1 MKCGTPLK
9 GKEFSSKMQEQ
20 QSLRK
25 QFFRFSTATVAS
37 LLVFSLYSIVD
48 GLFVARGVG
57 EYAMSA
63 VNLSVPF
70 INLLFSIAVIFAVG
84 TSTIIAYLLGQ
95 KNAQSANKLFSQNLV
110 TLAVIGITISIL
122 VLVFTKPFA
131 LLLGADELTLEYTIH
146 YLQGLAP
153 FAVCFMISYNLEVLV
168 KTDGRPRLALITVC
182 VGCVTNCVLDYLAIF
197 HWDMGIWG
205 AAAATGVSQLL
216 TCVIYMTH
224 FFGKYTTFH
233 PVRFR
238 MDWKIYRRLLPIG
251 ISDGL
256 TELCNG
262 LMIFLFNHTILRC
275 IGTDGL
281 VAYTII
287 AYANTLVIN
296 ITMGISQGSQ
306 PLISFQN
313 GRGDSAAIGKL
324 LGYGLRT
331 MCGVAAVC
339 FTALFLAAPALIGMF
354 LPEAEPQM
362 LAFST
367 DAFRRYSLCYL
378 PVGFNIYIAGF
389 LTAMERPVPAVAI
402 STGRGLILQGSI
414 LLLLA
419 AVFGG
424 SSIWFAPLISEL
436 LCLGLSIFFLLRLRR
451 THQAFSQ

>member
-1 MKCGTPLK
+1 
-9 GKEFSSKMQEQ
+9 MQEQ

-37 LLVFSLYSIVD
+37 LMVFSLYSIVD

-238 MDWKIYRRLLPIG
+238 MEWKIYRRLLPIG

-436 LCLGLSIFFLLRLRR
+436 LCLGLSVFFLLRLRR

>member
-1 MKCGTPLK
+1 
-9 GKEFSSKMQEQ
+9 MQEQ

-37 LLVFSLYSIVD
+37 LMVFSLYSIVD

-110 TLAVIGITISIL
+110 TLTVIGVTISVL
-122 VLVFTKPFA
+122 VLVFTEPFA

-224 FFGKYTTFH
+224 FFGKHTTFH

-313 GRGDSAAIGKL
+313 GREDGAAIGKL

-354 LPEAEPQM
+354 LPKAEPQM

-436 LCLGLSIFFLLRLRR
+436 LCLGLSVFFLLRLRR
-451 THQAFSQ
+451 THRTLAP

>member
-1 MKCGTPLK
+1 
-9 GKEFSSKMQEQ
+9 MQKK
-20 QSLRK
+20 QSLLK
-25 QFFRFSTATVAS
+25 QFFHFSAATVAS
-37 LLVFSLYSIVD
+37 LMVFSLYSIVD

-57 EYAMSA
+57 EYAMTA

-70 INLLFSIAVIFAVG
+70 VNLLFSIAVIFAVG

-95 KNAQSANKLFSQNLV
+95 KNAQSANKLFSQNLA
-110 TLAVIGITISIL
+110 TLVVIGVTISVL
-122 VLVFTKPFA
+122 VLVFTEPLA
-131 LLLGADELTLEYTIH
+131 RLLGAEEVTLEYTIH

-168 KTDGRPRLALITVC
+168 KTDGRPRLALVTVC

-197 HWDMGIWG
+197 HWGLGIWG
-205 AAAATGVSQLL
+205 AAAATGLSQLL
-216 TCVIYMTH
+216 TCIIYLTH
-224 FFGKYTTFH
+224 FLGKHTTFH

-238 MDWKIYRRLLPIG
+238 MDWNIYRRLLPIG

-296 ITMGISQGSQ
+296 ITMGVSQGSQ

-313 GRGDSAAIGKL
+313 GRGDGTAIGNL
-324 LGYGLRT
+324 LRYGLRT
-331 MCGVAAVC
+331 MCGIAAVC
-339 FTALFLAAPALIGMF
+339 FTVLFLAAPKLVAVY
-354 LPEAEPQM
+354 LPEAGAEM
-362 LAFST
+362 LTFAT

-389 LTAMERPVPAVAI
+389 LTAMERPLPAVSI

-419 AVFGG
+419 AVLGG
-424 SSIWFAPLISEL
+424 GSIWFAPVISEV
-436 LCLGLSIFFLLRLRR
+436 LCLGLSVFFLLRLRR
-451 THQAFSQ
+451 THPVFAKGKPA

>member
-1 MKCGTPLK
+1 
-9 GKEFSSKMQEQ
+9 MQKK
-20 QSLRK
+20 QSLLK
-25 QFFRFSTATVAS
+25 QFFHFSAATVAS
-37 LLVFSLYSIVD
+37 LMVFSLYSIVD

-57 EYAMSA
+57 EYAMTA

-70 INLLFSIAVIFAVG
+70 VNLLFSIAVIFAVG

-110 TLAVIGITISIL
+110 TLVVIGVTISVL
-122 VLVFTKPFA
+122 VLAFTEPLA
-131 LLLGADELTLEYTIH
+131 RLLGAEEVTLEYTIH

-153 FAVCFMISYNLEVLV
+153 FAVCFIISYNLEVLV
-168 KTDGRPRLALITVC
+168 KTDGRPRLALVTVC

-197 HWDMGIWG
+197 HWGLGIWG
-205 AAAATGVSQLL
+205 AAAATGLSQLL
-216 TCVIYMTH
+216 TCIIYLTH
-224 FFGKYTTFH
+224 FLGKHTTFH

-296 ITMGISQGSQ
+296 ITMGVSQGSQ

-313 GRGDSAAIGKL
+313 GRGDGTAIGNL
-324 LGYGLRT
+324 LRYGLRT
-331 MCGVAAVC
+331 MCGIAAVC
-339 FTALFLAAPALIGMF
+339 FTVLFLAAPKLVAVY
-354 LPEAEPQM
+354 LPEAGAEM
-362 LAFST
+362 LTFAT

-389 LTAMERPVPAVAI
+389 LTAMERPLPAVSI

-419 AVFGG
+419 AVLGG
-424 SSIWFAPLISEL
+424 SSIWFAPVISEV
-436 LCLGLSIFFLLRLRR
+436 LCLGLSVFFLLQLRR
-451 THQAFSQ
+451 THPVFAKGKPA

>member
-1 MKCGTPLK
+1 
-9 GKEFSSKMQEQ
+9 MQEQ

-37 LLVFSLYSIVD
+37 LMVFSLYSIVD

-110 TLAVIGITISIL
+110 TLTVIGVTISVL
-122 VLVFTKPFA
+122 VLVFTEPFA

-224 FFGKYTTFH
+224 FFGKHTTFH

-313 GRGDSAAIGKL
+313 GREDGAAIGKL

-436 LCLGLSIFFLLRLRR
+436 LCLGLSVFFLLRLRR
-451 THQAFSQ
+451 THRTLVP

>member
-1 MKCGTPLK
+1 
-9 GKEFSSKMQEQ
+9 MQKK
-20 QSLRK
+20 QSLLK
-25 QFFRFSTATVAS
+25 QFFHFSAATVAS
-37 LLVFSLYSIVD
+37 LMVFSLYSIVD

-57 EYAMSA
+57 EYAMTA

-70 INLLFSIAVIFAVG
+70 VNLLFSIAVIFAVG

-110 TLAVIGITISIL
+110 TLVVIGVTISVL
-122 VLVFTKPFA
+122 VLAFTEPLA
-131 LLLGADELTLEYTIH
+131 RLLGAEEVTLEYTIH

-168 KTDGRPRLALITVC
+168 KTDGRPRLALVTVC

-197 HWDMGIWG
+197 HWGLGIWG
-205 AAAATGVSQLL
+205 AAAATGLSQLL
-216 TCVIYMTH
+216 TCIIYLTH
-224 FFGKYTTFH
+224 FLGKHTTFH

-296 ITMGISQGSQ
+296 ITMGVSQGSQ

-313 GRGDSAAIGKL
+313 GRGDGTAIGNL
-324 LGYGLRT
+324 LRYGLRT
-331 MCGVAAVC
+331 MCGIAVVC
-339 FTALFLAAPALIGMF
+339 FTVLFLAAPKLVAVY
-354 LPEAEPQM
+354 LPEAGAEM
-362 LAFST
+362 LTFAT

-389 LTAMERPVPAVAI
+389 LTAMERPLPAVSI

-419 AVFGG
+419 AVLGG
-424 SSIWFAPLISEL
+424 GSIWFAPVISEV
-436 LCLGLSIFFLLRLRR
+436 LCLGLSVFFLLQLRR
-451 THQAFSQ
+451 THPVFAKGKPA

>member
-1 MKCGTPLK
+1 
-9 GKEFSSKMQEQ
+9 MQKK
-20 QSLRK
+20 QSLLK
-25 QFFRFSTATVAS
+25 QFFHFSAATVAS
-37 LLVFSLYSIVD
+37 LMVFSLYSIVD

-57 EYAMSA
+57 EYAMTA

-70 INLLFSIAVIFAVG
+70 VNLLFSIAVIFAVG

-110 TLAVIGITISIL
+110 TLVVIGVTISVL
-122 VLVFTKPFA
+122 VLAFTEPLA
-131 LLLGADELTLEYTIH
+131 RLLGAEEVTLEYTIH

-168 KTDGRPRLALITVC
+168 KTDGRPRLALVTVC

-197 HWDMGIWG
+197 HWGLGIWG

-216 TCVIYMTH
+216 TCIIYLTH
-224 FFGKYTTFH
+224 FLGKHTTFH

-296 ITMGISQGSQ
+296 ITMGVSQGSQ

-313 GRGDSAAIGKL
+313 GRGDGAAIGKL
-324 LGYGLRT
+324 LRYGLRT
-331 MCGVAAVC
+331 MCGIAAVC
-339 FTALFLAAPALIGMF
+339 FTVLFLAAPKLVAVY
-354 LPEAEPQM
+354 LPEAGTEM
-362 LAFST
+362 LTFAT

-389 LTAMERPVPAVAI
+389 LTAMERPLPAVGI
-402 STGRGLILQGSI
+402 STGRGLLLQGSI

-419 AVFGG
+419 AVLGG
-424 SSIWFAPLISEL
+424 SSIWFAPVISEV
-436 LCLGLSIFFLLRLRR
+436 LCLGLSVFFLLRLRR
-451 THQAFSQ
+451 THPVFAKGKPA

>member
-1 MKCGTPLK
+1 
-9 GKEFSSKMQEQ
+9 MQKK
-20 QSLRK
+20 QSLLK
-25 QFFRFSTATVAS
+25 QFFHFSAATVAS
-37 LLVFSLYSIVD
+37 LMVFSLYSIVD

-57 EYAMSA
+57 EYAMTA

-70 INLLFSIAVIFAVG
+70 VNLLFSIAVIFAVG

-110 TLAVIGITISIL
+110 TLVVIGVTISVL
-122 VLVFTKPFA
+122 VLAFTEPLA
-131 LLLGADELTLEYTIH
+131 RLLGAEEVTLEYTIH

-168 KTDGRPRLALITVC
+168 KTDGRPRLALVTVC

-197 HWDMGIWG
+197 HWGLGIWG
-205 AAAATGVSQLL
+205 AAAATGLSQLL
-216 TCVIYMTH
+216 TCIIYLTH
-224 FFGKYTTFH
+224 FLGKHTTFH

-296 ITMGISQGSQ
+296 ITMGVSQGSQ

-313 GRGDSAAIGKL
+313 GRGDGTTIGNL
-324 LGYGLRT
+324 LRYGLRT
-331 MCGVAAVC
+331 MCGIAVVC
-339 FTALFLAAPALIGMF
+339 FTVLFLAAPKLVAVY
-354 LPEAEPQM
+354 LPEAGAEM
-362 LAFST
+362 LTFAT

-389 LTAMERPVPAVAI
+389 LTAMERPLPAVSI

-419 AVFGG
+419 AVLGG
-424 SSIWFAPLISEL
+424 GSIWFAPVISEV
-436 LCLGLSIFFLLRLRR
+436 LCLGLSVFFLLQLRR
-451 THQAFSQ
+451 THPVFAKGKPA

>member
-1 MKCGTPLK
+1 
-9 GKEFSSKMQEQ
+9 MQEQ

-37 LLVFSLYSIVD
+37 LMVFSLYSIVD

-110 TLAVIGITISIL
+110 TLTVIGVTISVL
-122 VLVFTKPFA
+122 VLVFTEPFA

-224 FFGKYTTFH
+224 FFGKHTTFH

-313 GRGDSAAIGKL
+313 GREDGAAIGKL

-389 LTAMERPVPAVAI
+389 LTAMERPVPAVVI

-436 LCLGLSIFFLLRLRR
+436 LCLGLSVFFLLRLRR
-451 THQAFSQ
+451 THRTLAP

>member
-1 MKCGTPLK
+1 
-9 GKEFSSKMQEQ
+9 MQKK
-20 QSLRK
+20 QSLLK
-25 QFFRFSTATVAS
+25 QFFHFSAATVAS
-37 LLVFSLYSIVD
+37 LMVFSLYSIVD

-57 EYAMSA
+57 EYAMTA

-70 INLLFSIAVIFAVG
+70 VNLLFSIAVIFAVG

-110 TLAVIGITISIL
+110 TLVVIGVTISVL
-122 VLVFTKPFA
+122 VLAFTEPLA
-131 LLLGADELTLEYTIH
+131 RLLGAEEVTLEYTIH

-168 KTDGRPRLALITVC
+168 KTDGRPRLALVTVC

-197 HWDMGIWG
+197 HWGLGIWG
-205 AAAATGVSQLL
+205 AAAATGLSQLL
-216 TCVIYMTH
+216 TCIIYLTH
-224 FFGKYTTFH
+224 FLGKHTTFH

-296 ITMGISQGSQ
+296 ITMGVSQGSQ

-313 GRGDSAAIGKL
+313 GRGDGTAIGNL
-324 LGYGLRT
+324 LRYGLRT
-331 MCGVAAVC
+331 MCGIAAVC
-339 FTALFLAAPALIGMF
+339 FTVLFLAAPKLVAVY
-354 LPEAEPQM
+354 LPEAGAEM
-362 LAFST
+362 LTFAT

-389 LTAMERPVPAVAI
+389 LTAMERPLPAVSI

-419 AVFGG
+419 AVLGG
-424 SSIWFAPLISEL
+424 SSIWFAPVISEV
-436 LCLGLSIFFLLRLRR
+436 LCLGLSVFFLLRLRR
-451 THQAFSQ
+451 THPVFSKGKPA

>member
-1 MKCGTPLK
+1 
-9 GKEFSSKMQEQ
+9 MQKK
-20 QSLRK
+20 QSLLK
-25 QFFRFSTATVAS
+25 QFFHFSAATVAS
-37 LLVFSLYSIVD
+37 LMVFSLYSIVD

-57 EYAMSA
+57 EYAMTA

-70 INLLFSIAVIFAVG
+70 VNLLFSIAVIFAVG

-110 TLAVIGITISIL
+110 TLVVIGVTISML
-122 VLVFTKPFA
+122 VLAFTEPLA
-131 LLLGADELTLEYTIH
+131 RLLGAEEVTLEYTIH

-168 KTDGRPRLALITVC
+168 KTDGRPRLALVTVC

-197 HWDMGIWG
+197 HWGLGIWG
-205 AAAATGVSQLL
+205 AAAATGLSQLL
-216 TCVIYMTH
+216 TCIIYLTH
-224 FFGKYTTFH
+224 FLGKHTTFH

-296 ITMGISQGSQ
+296 ITMGVSQGSQ

-313 GRGDSAAIGKL
+313 GRGDGTAIGKL
-324 LGYGLRT
+324 LRYGLRT
-331 MCGVAAVC
+331 MCGIAAVC
-339 FTALFLAAPALIGMF
+339 FTVLFLAAPKLVAVY
-354 LPEAEPQM
+354 LPEAGAEM
-362 LAFST
+362 LTFAT

-389 LTAMERPVPAVAI
+389 LTAMERPLPAVSI

-419 AVFGG
+419 AVLGG
-424 SSIWFAPLISEL
+424 SSIWFAPVISEV
-436 LCLGLSIFFLLRLRR
+436 LCLGLSVFFLLRLRR
-451 THQAFSQ
+451 THPVFAKGKPA

>member
-1 MKCGTPLK
+1 M
-9 GKEFSSKMQEQ
+9 
-20 QSLRK
+20 
-25 QFFRFSTATVAS
+25 
-37 LLVFSLYSIVD
+37 VFSLYSIVD

-57 EYAMSA
+57 EYAMTA

-70 INLLFSIAVIFAVG
+70 VNLLFSIAVIFAVG

-110 TLAVIGITISIL
+110 TLVVIGVTISVL
-122 VLVFTKPFA
+122 VLAFTEPLA
-131 LLLGADELTLEYTIH
+131 RLLGAEEVTLEYTIH

-168 KTDGRPRLALITVC
+168 KTDGRPRLALVTVC

-197 HWDMGIWG
+197 HWGLGIWG
-205 AAAATGVSQLL
+205 AAAATGLSQLL
-216 TCVIYMTH
+216 TCIIYLTH
-224 FFGKYTTFH
+224 FLGKRTTFH

-296 ITMGISQGSQ
+296 ITMGVSQGSQ

-313 GRGDSAAIGKL
+313 GRGDGTAIGNL
-324 LGYGLRT
+324 LRYGLRT
-331 MCGVAAVC
+331 MCGIAAVC
-339 FTALFLAAPALIGMF
+339 FTVLFLAAPKLVAVY
-354 LPEAEPQM
+354 LPEAGAEM
-362 LAFST
+362 LTFAT

-389 LTAMERPVPAVAI
+389 LTAMERPLPAVSI

-419 AVFGG
+419 AVLGG
-424 SSIWFAPLISEL
+424 GSIWFAPVISEV
-436 LCLGLSIFFLLRLRR
+436 LCLGLSVFFLLRLRR
-451 THQAFSQ
+451 THPVFAKGKPA

>member
-1 MKCGTPLK
+1 
-9 GKEFSSKMQEQ
+9 MQKK
-20 QSLRK
+20 QSLLK
-25 QFFRFSTATVAS
+25 QFFHFSAATVAS
-37 LLVFSLYSIVD
+37 LMVFSLYSIVD

-57 EYAMSA
+57 EYAMTA

-70 INLLFSIAVIFAVG
+70 VNLLFSIAVIFAVG

-95 KNAQSANKLFSQNLV
+95 KNAQSANKLFSQNLA
-110 TLAVIGITISIL
+110 TLVVIGVTISVL
-122 VLVFTKPFA
+122 VLAFTEPLA
-131 LLLGADELTLEYTIH
+131 RLLGAEEVTLEYTIH

-168 KTDGRPRLALITVC
+168 KTDGRPRLALVTVC

-197 HWDMGIWG
+197 HWGLGIWG
-205 AAAATGVSQLL
+205 AAAATGLSQLL
-216 TCVIYMTH
+216 TCIIYLTH
-224 FFGKYTTFH
+224 FLGKHTTFH

-296 ITMGISQGSQ
+296 ITMGVSQGSQ

-313 GRGDSAAIGKL
+313 GRGDGTAIGNL
-324 LGYGLRT
+324 LCYGLRT
-331 MCGVAAVC
+331 MCGIAAVC
-339 FTALFLAAPALIGMF
+339 FTVLFLAAPKLVAVY
-354 LPEAEPQM
+354 LPEAGAEM
-362 LAFST
+362 LTFAT

-389 LTAMERPVPAVAI
+389 LTAMERPLPAVSI

-419 AVFGG
+419 AVLGG
-424 SSIWFAPLISEL
+424 GSIWFAPVISEV
-436 LCLGLSIFFLLRLRR
+436 LCLGLSVFFLLRLRR
-451 THQAFSQ
+451 THPVFAKGEPA

>member
-1 MKCGTPLK
+1 
-9 GKEFSSKMQEQ
+9 MQEQ

-37 LLVFSLYSIVD
+37 LMVFSLYSIVD

-110 TLAVIGITISIL
+110 TLTVIGVTISVL
-122 VLVFTKPFA
+122 VLVFTEPFA

-153 FAVCFMISYNLEVLV
+153 FAVCFIISYNLEVLV

-224 FFGKYTTFH
+224 FFGKHTTFH

-313 GRGDSAAIGKL
+313 GREDGAAIGKL

-436 LCLGLSIFFLLRLRR
+436 LCLGLSVFFLLRLRR
-451 THQAFSQ
+451 THRTLAP

>member
-1 MKCGTPLK
+1 
-9 GKEFSSKMQEQ
+9 MQKK
-20 QSLRK
+20 QSLLK
-25 QFFRFSTATVAS
+25 QFFHFSAATVAS
-37 LLVFSLYSIVD
+37 LMVFSLYSIVD

-57 EYAMSA
+57 EYAMTA

-70 INLLFSIAVIFAVG
+70 VNLLFSIAVIFAVG

-95 KNAQSANKLFSQNLV
+95 KNAQSANKLFSQNLA
-110 TLAVIGITISIL
+110 TLVVIGVTISVL
-122 VLVFTKPFA
+122 VLAFTEPLA
-131 LLLGADELTLEYTIH
+131 RLLGAEEVTLEYTIH

-168 KTDGRPRLALITVC
+168 KTDGRPRLALVTVC

-197 HWDMGIWG
+197 HWGLGIWG
-205 AAAATGVSQLL
+205 AAAATGLSQLL
-216 TCVIYMTH
+216 TCIIYLTH
-224 FFGKYTTFH
+224 FLGKRTTFH

-296 ITMGISQGSQ
+296 ITMGVSQGSQ

-313 GRGDSAAIGKL
+313 GRGDGTAIGNL
-324 LGYGLRT
+324 LRYGLRT
-331 MCGVAAVC
+331 MCGIAAVC
-339 FTALFLAAPALIGMF
+339 FTVLFLAAPKLVAVY
-354 LPEAEPQM
+354 LPEAGAEM
-362 LAFST
+362 LTFAT

-389 LTAMERPVPAVAI
+389 LTAMERPLPAVSI

-419 AVFGG
+419 AVLGG
-424 SSIWFAPLISEL
+424 GSIWFAPVISEV
-436 LCLGLSIFFLLRLRR
+436 LCLGLSLFFLLRLRR
-451 THQAFSQ
+451 THPVFAKGEPA

>member
-1 MKCGTPLK
+1 
-9 GKEFSSKMQEQ
+9 MQKK
-20 QSLRK
+20 QSLLK
-25 QFFRFSTATVAS
+25 QFFHFSAATVAS
-37 LLVFSLYSIVD
+37 LMVFSLYSIVD

-57 EYAMSA
+57 EYAMTA

-70 INLLFSIAVIFAVG
+70 VNLLFSIAVIFAVG

-95 KNAQSANKLFSQNLV
+95 KNAQSANKLFSQNLA
-110 TLAVIGITISIL
+110 TLVVIGVTISVL
-122 VLVFTKPFA
+122 VLAFTEPLA
-131 LLLGADELTLEYTIH
+131 RLLGAEEVTLEYTIH

-168 KTDGRPRLALITVC
+168 KTDGRPRLALVTVC

-197 HWDMGIWG
+197 HWGLGIWG
-205 AAAATGVSQLL
+205 AAAATGLSQLL
-216 TCVIYMTH
+216 TCIIYLTH
-224 FFGKYTTFH
+224 FLGKHTTFH

-238 MDWKIYRRLLPIG
+238 MDWNIYRRLLPIG

-296 ITMGISQGSQ
+296 ITMGVSQGSQ

-313 GRGDSAAIGKL
+313 GRGDGTAIGNL
-324 LGYGLRT
+324 LRYGLRT
-331 MCGVAAVC
+331 MCGIAAVC
-339 FTALFLAAPALIGMF
+339 FTVLFLAAPKLVAVY
-354 LPEAEPQM
+354 LPEAGAEM
-362 LAFST
+362 LTFAT

-389 LTAMERPVPAVAI
+389 LTAMERPLPAVSI

-419 AVFGG
+419 AVLGG
-424 SSIWFAPLISEL
+424 SSIWFAPVISEV
-436 LCLGLSIFFLLRLRR
+436 LCLGLSVFFLLRLRR
-451 THQAFSQ
+451 THPVFSKGKPA

>member
-1 MKCGTPLK
+1 
-9 GKEFSSKMQEQ
+9 MQKK
-20 QSLRK
+20 QSLLK
-25 QFFRFSTATVAS
+25 QFFHFSAATVAS
-37 LLVFSLYSIVD
+37 LMVFSLYSIVD

-57 EYAMSA
+57 EYAMTA

-70 INLLFSIAVIFAVG
+70 VNLLFSIAVIFAVG

-110 TLAVIGITISIL
+110 TLVVIGVTISVL
-122 VLVFTKPFA
+122 VLAFTEPLA
-131 LLLGADELTLEYTIH
+131 RLLGAEEVTLEYTIH

-168 KTDGRPRLALITVC
+168 KTDGRPRLALVTVC

-197 HWDMGIWG
+197 HWGLGIWG

-216 TCVIYMTH
+216 TCIIYLTH
-224 FFGKYTTFH
+224 FLGKRTTFH

-296 ITMGISQGSQ
+296 ITMGVSQGSQ

-313 GRGDSAAIGKL
+313 GRGDGAAIGKL
-324 LGYGLRT
+324 LRYGLRT
-331 MCGVAAVC
+331 MCGIAAVC
-339 FTALFLAAPALIGMF
+339 FTVLFLAAPKLVAVY
-354 LPEAEPQM
+354 LPEAGAEM
-362 LAFST
+362 LTFAT

-389 LTAMERPVPAVAI
+389 LTAMERPLPAVSI

-419 AVFGG
+419 AVLGG
-424 SSIWFAPLISEL
+424 SSIWFAPVISEV
-436 LCLGLSIFFLLRLRR
+436 LCLGLSVFFLLRLRR
-451 THQAFSQ
+451 THPVFAKGKPA

>member
-1 MKCGTPLK
+1 
-9 GKEFSSKMQEQ
+9 MQKK
-20 QSLRK
+20 QSLLK
-25 QFFRFSTATVAS
+25 QFFHFSAATVAS
-37 LLVFSLYSIVD
+37 LMVFSLYSIVD

-57 EYAMSA
+57 EYAMTA

-70 INLLFSIAVIFAVG
+70 VNLLFSIAVIFAVG

-95 KNAQSANKLFSQNLV
+95 KNAQSANKLFSQNLA
-110 TLAVIGITISIL
+110 TLVVIGVTISVL
-122 VLVFTKPFA
+122 VLAFTEPLA
-131 LLLGADELTLEYTIH
+131 RLLGAEEVTLEYTIH

-168 KTDGRPRLALITVC
+168 KTDGRPRLALVTVC

-197 HWDMGIWG
+197 HWGLGIWG
-205 AAAATGVSQLL
+205 AAAATGLSQLL
-216 TCVIYMTH
+216 TCIIYLTH
-224 FFGKYTTFH
+224 FLGKHTTFH

-296 ITMGISQGSQ
+296 ITMGVSQGSQ

-313 GRGDSAAIGKL
+313 GRGDGAAIGKL
-324 LGYGLRT
+324 LRYGLRT
-331 MCGVAAVC
+331 MCGIAAVC
-339 FTALFLAAPALIGMF
+339 FTVLFLAAPKLVAVY
-354 LPEAEPQM
+354 LPEAGAEM
-362 LAFST
+362 LTFAT

-389 LTAMERPVPAVAI
+389 LTAMERPLPAVSI

-419 AVFGG
+419 AVLGG
-424 SSIWFAPLISEL
+424 GSIWFAPVISEV
-436 LCLGLSIFFLLRLRR
+436 LCLSLSVFFLLRLRR
-451 THQAFSQ
+451 THPVFAKSKPA

>member
-1 MKCGTPLK
+1 
-9 GKEFSSKMQEQ
+9 MQKK
-20 QSLRK
+20 QSLLK
-25 QFFRFSTATVAS
+25 QFFHFSAATVAS
-37 LLVFSLYSIVD
+37 LMVFSLYSIVD

-57 EYAMSA
+57 EYAMTA

-70 INLLFSIAVIFAVG
+70 VNLLFSIAVIFAVG

-95 KNAQSANKLFSQNLV
+95 KNAQSANKLFSQNLA
-110 TLAVIGITISIL
+110 TLVVIGVTISVL
-122 VLVFTKPFA
+122 VLAFTEPLA
-131 LLLGADELTLEYTIH
+131 RLLGAEEVTLEYTIH

-168 KTDGRPRLALITVC
+168 KTDGRPRLALVTVC

-197 HWDMGIWG
+197 HWGLGIWG
-205 AAAATGVSQLL
+205 AAAATGLSQLL
-216 TCVIYMTH
+216 TCIIYLTH
-224 FFGKYTTFH
+224 FLGKHTTFH

-296 ITMGISQGSQ
+296 ITMGVSQGSQ

-313 GRGDSAAIGKL
+313 GRGDGAAIGKL
-324 LGYGLRT
+324 LRYGLRT
-331 MCGVAAVC
+331 MCGIAAVC
-339 FTALFLAAPALIGMF
+339 FTVLFLAAPKLVAVY
-354 LPEAEPQM
+354 LPEAGAEM
-362 LAFST
+362 LTFAT

-389 LTAMERPVPAVAI
+389 LTAMERPLPAVSI

-419 AVFGG
+419 AVLGG
-424 SSIWFAPLISEL
+424 SSIWFAPVISEV
-436 LCLGLSIFFLLRLRR
+436 LCLGLSVFFLLQLRR
-451 THQAFSQ
+451 THPVFAKGKPA

>member
-1 MKCGTPLK
+1 
-9 GKEFSSKMQEQ
+9 MQKK
-20 QSLRK
+20 QSLLK
-25 QFFRFSTATVAS
+25 QFFHFSAATVAS
-37 LLVFSLYSIVD
+37 LMVFSLYSIVD

-57 EYAMSA
+57 EYAMTA

-70 INLLFSIAVIFAVG
+70 VNLLFSIAVIFAVG

-95 KNAQSANKLFSQNLV
+95 KNAQSANKLFSQNLA
-110 TLAVIGITISIL
+110 TLVVIGVTISVL
-122 VLVFTKPFA
+122 VLAFTEPLA
-131 LLLGADELTLEYTIH
+131 RLLGAEEVTLEYTIH

-168 KTDGRPRLALITVC
+168 KTDGRPRLALVTVC

-197 HWDMGIWG
+197 HWGLGIWG
-205 AAAATGVSQLL
+205 AAAATGLSQLL
-216 TCVIYMTH
+216 TCIIYLTH
-224 FFGKYTTFH
+224 FLGKHTTFH

-296 ITMGISQGSQ
+296 ITMGVSQGSQ

-313 GRGDSAAIGKL
+313 GRGDGTAIGNL
-324 LGYGLRT
+324 LRYGLRT
-331 MCGVAAVC
+331 MCGIAAVC
-339 FTALFLAAPALIGMF
+339 FTVLFLAAPKLVAVY
-354 LPEAEPQM
+354 LPEAGAEM
-362 LAFST
+362 LTFAT

-389 LTAMERPVPAVAI
+389 LTAMERPLPAISI

-419 AVFGG
+419 AVLGG
-424 SSIWFAPLISEL
+424 GSIWFAPVISEV
-436 LCLGLSIFFLLRLRR
+436 LCLGLSVFFLLQLRR
-451 THQAFSQ
+451 THPVFAKGKPA

>member
-1 MKCGTPLK
+1 
-9 GKEFSSKMQEQ
+9 MQEQ

-37 LLVFSLYSIVD
+37 LMVFSLYSIVD

-110 TLAVIGITISIL
+110 TLTVIGVTISVL
-122 VLVFTKPFA
+122 VLVFTEPFA

-224 FFGKYTTFH
+224 FFGKHTTFH

-313 GRGDSAAIGKL
+313 GREDGAAIGKL

-436 LCLGLSIFFLLRLRR
+436 LCLGLSVFFLLRLRR
-451 THQAFSQ
+451 THRILAP

>member
-1 MKCGTPLK
+1 
-9 GKEFSSKMQEQ
+9 MQKK
-20 QSLRK
+20 QSLLK
-25 QFFRFSTATVAS
+25 QFFHFSAATVAS
-37 LLVFSLYSIVD
+37 LMVFSLYSIVD

-57 EYAMSA
+57 EYAMTA

-70 INLLFSIAVIFAVG
+70 VNLLFSIAVIFAVG

-95 KNAQSANKLFSQNLV
+95 KNAQSANKLFSQNLA
-110 TLAVIGITISIL
+110 TLVVIGVTISVL
-122 VLVFTKPFA
+122 VLAFTEPLA
-131 LLLGADELTLEYTIH
+131 RLLGAEEVTLEYTIH

-168 KTDGRPRLALITVC
+168 KTDGRPRLALVTVC

-197 HWDMGIWG
+197 HWGLGIWG
-205 AAAATGVSQLL
+205 AAAATGLSQLL
-216 TCVIYMTH
+216 TCLIYLTH
-224 FFGKYTTFH
+224 FLGKHTTFH

-296 ITMGISQGSQ
+296 ITMGVSQGSQ

-313 GRGDSAAIGKL
+313 GRGDGTAIGNL
-324 LGYGLRT
+324 LRYGLRT
-331 MCGVAAVC
+331 MCGIAAVC
-339 FTALFLAAPALIGMF
+339 FTVLFLAAPKLVAVY
-354 LPEAEPQM
+354 LPEAGAEM
-362 LAFST
+362 LTFAT

-389 LTAMERPVPAVAI
+389 LTAMERPLPAVSI

-419 AVFGG
+419 AVLGG
-424 SSIWFAPLISEL
+424 SSIWFAPVISEV
-436 LCLGLSIFFLLRLRR
+436 LCLGLSVFFLLRLRR
-451 THQAFSQ
+451 THPVFAKGKPA

>member
-1 MKCGTPLK
+1 
-9 GKEFSSKMQEQ
+9 MQEQ

-37 LLVFSLYSIVD
+37 LMVFSLYSIVD

-262 LMIFLFNHTILRC
+262 LMIFLFNHTMLRC

>member
-1 MKCGTPLK
+1 
-9 GKEFSSKMQEQ
+9 MQKK
-20 QSLRK
+20 QSLLK
-25 QFFRFSTATVAS
+25 QFFHFSAATVAS
-37 LLVFSLYSIVD
+37 LMVFSLYSIVD

-57 EYAMSA
+57 EYAMTA

-70 INLLFSIAVIFAVG
+70 VNLLFSIAVIFAVG

-95 KNAQSANKLFSQNLV
+95 KNAQSANKLFSQNLA
-110 TLAVIGITISIL
+110 TLVVIGVTSSVL
-122 VLVFTKPFA
+122 VLAFTEPLA
-131 LLLGADELTLEYTIH
+131 LLLGAEEVTLEYTIH

-168 KTDGRPRLALITVC
+168 KTDGRPRLALVTVC

-197 HWDMGIWG
+197 HWGLGIWG
-205 AAAATGVSQLL
+205 AAAATGLSQLL
-216 TCVIYMTH
+216 TCIIYLTH
-224 FFGKYTTFH
+224 FLGKHTTFH

-296 ITMGISQGSQ
+296 ITMGVSQGSQ

-313 GRGDSAAIGKL
+313 GRGDGTAIGNL
-324 LGYGLRT
+324 LRYGLRT
-331 MCGVAAVC
+331 MCGIAAVC
-339 FTALFLAAPALIGMF
+339 FTVLFLAAPKLVAVY
-354 LPEAEPQM
+354 LPEAGAEM
-362 LAFST
+362 LTFAT

-389 LTAMERPVPAVAI
+389 LTAMERPLPAVSI

-419 AVFGG
+419 AVLGG
-424 SSIWFAPLISEL
+424 GSIWFAPVISEV
-436 LCLGLSIFFLLRLRR
+436 LCLGLSVFFLLRLRR
-451 THQAFSQ
+451 THPVFAKGKPA

>member
-1 MKCGTPLK
+1 
-9 GKEFSSKMQEQ
+9 MQKK
-20 QSLRK
+20 QSLLK
-25 QFFRFSTATVAS
+25 QFFHFSAATVAS
-37 LLVFSLYSIVD
+37 LMVFSLYSIVD

-57 EYAMSA
+57 EYAMTA

-70 INLLFSIAVIFAVG
+70 VNLLFSIAVIFAVG

-110 TLAVIGITISIL
+110 TLVVIGVTISVL
-122 VLVFTKPFA
+122 VLAFTEPLA
-131 LLLGADELTLEYTIH
+131 RLLGAEEVTLEYTIH

-197 HWDMGIWG
+197 HWGLGIWG

-216 TCVIYMTH
+216 TCIIYLTH
-224 FFGKYTTFH
+224 FLGKHTTFH

-296 ITMGISQGSQ
+296 ITMGVSQGSQ

-313 GRGDSAAIGKL
+313 GRGDGTAIGKL
-324 LGYGLRT
+324 LRYGLRT
-331 MCGVAAVC
+331 MCGIAAVC
-339 FTALFLAAPALIGMF
+339 FTVLFLAAPKLVAVY
-354 LPEAEPQM
+354 LPEAGAEM
-362 LAFST
+362 LTFAT

-389 LTAMERPVPAVAI
+389 LTAMERPLPAVSI

-419 AVFGG
+419 AVLGG
-424 SSIWFAPLISEL
+424 SSIWFAPVISEV
-436 LCLGLSIFFLLRLRR
+436 LCLGLSVFFLLRLRR
-451 THQAFSQ
+451 THPVFAKGKPA

>member
-1 MKCGTPLK
+1 
-9 GKEFSSKMQEQ
+9 MQKK
-20 QSLRK
+20 QSLLN
-25 QFFRFSTATVAS
+25 QFFHFSAATVAS
-37 LLVFSLYSIVD
+37 LMVFSLYSIVD

-57 EYAMSA
+57 EYAMTA

-70 INLLFSIAVIFAVG
+70 VNLLFSIAVIFAVG

-110 TLAVIGITISIL
+110 TLMVIGVTISVL
-122 VLVFTKPFA
+122 VLAFTEPLA
-131 LLLGADELTLEYTIH
+131 RLLGAEEVTLEYTIH

-168 KTDGRPRLALITVC
+168 KTDGRPRLALVTVC

-197 HWDMGIWG
+197 HWGLGIWG

-216 TCVIYMTH
+216 TCLIYLTH
-224 FFGKYTTFH
+224 FLGKHTTFH

-296 ITMGISQGSQ
+296 ITMGVSQGSQ

-313 GRGDSAAIGKL
+313 GRGDGAAIGKL
-324 LGYGLRT
+324 LRYGLRT
-331 MCGVAAVC
+331 MCGIAAVC
-339 FTALFLAAPALIGMF
+339 FTVLFLAAPKLVAVY
-354 LPEAEPQM
+354 LPEAGAEM
-362 LAFST
+362 LTFAT

-389 LTAMERPVPAVAI
+389 LTAMERPLPAVSI

-419 AVFGG
+419 AVLGG
-424 SSIWFAPLISEL
+424 SSIWFAPVISEV
-436 LCLGLSIFFLLRLRR
+436 LCLGLSVFFLLQLRR
-451 THQAFSQ
+451 THPVFAKGEPA

>member
-1 MKCGTPLK
+1 
-9 GKEFSSKMQEQ
+9 MQKK
-20 QSLRK
+20 QSLLK
-25 QFFRFSTATVAS
+25 QFFHFSAATVAS
-37 LLVFSLYSIVD
+37 LMVFSLYSIVD

-57 EYAMSA
+57 EYAMTA

-70 INLLFSIAVIFAVG
+70 VNLLFSIAVIFAVG

-110 TLAVIGITISIL
+110 TLVVIGVTISVL
-122 VLVFTKPFA
+122 VLAFTEPLA
-131 LLLGADELTLEYTIH
+131 RLLGAEEVTLEYTIH

-168 KTDGRPRLALITVC
+168 KTDGRPRLALVTVC

-197 HWDMGIWG
+197 HWGLGIWG
-205 AAAATGVSQLL
+205 AAAATGLSQLL
-216 TCVIYMTH
+216 TCIIYLTH
-224 FFGKYTTFH
+224 FLGKHTTFH

-296 ITMGISQGSQ
+296 ITMGVSQGSQ

-313 GRGDSAAIGKL
+313 GRGDGAAIGKL
-324 LGYGLRT
+324 LRYGLRT
-331 MCGVAAVC
+331 MCGIAAVC
-339 FTALFLAAPALIGMF
+339 FTVLFLAAPKLVAVY
-354 LPEAEPQM
+354 LPEAGAEM
-362 LAFST
+362 LTFAT

-389 LTAMERPVPAVAI
+389 LTAMERPLPAVSI

-419 AVFGG
+419 AVLGG
-424 SSIWFAPLISEL
+424 GSIWFAPVISEV
-436 LCLGLSIFFLLRLRR
+436 LCLGLSVFFLLRLRR
-451 THQAFSQ
+451 THPVFAKGEPA

>member
-1 MKCGTPLK
+1 
-9 GKEFSSKMQEQ
+9 MQKK
-20 QSLRK
+20 QSLLK
-25 QFFRFSTATVAS
+25 QFFHFSAATVAS
-37 LLVFSLYSIVD
+37 LMVFSLYSIVD

-57 EYAMSA
+57 EYAMTA

-70 INLLFSIAVIFAVG
+70 VNLLFSIAVIFAVG

-110 TLAVIGITISIL
+110 TLVVIGVTISVL
-122 VLVFTKPFA
+122 VLVFTEPLA
-131 LLLGADELTLEYTIH
+131 RLLGAEEVTLEYTIH

-168 KTDGRPRLALITVC
+168 KTDGRPRLALVTVC

-197 HWDMGIWG
+197 HWGLGIWG

-216 TCVIYMTH
+216 TCIIYLTH
-224 FFGKYTTFH
+224 FLGKRTTFH

-296 ITMGISQGSQ
+296 ITMGVSQGSQ

-313 GRGDSAAIGKL
+313 GRGDGAAIGKL
-324 LGYGLRT
+324 LRYGLRT
-331 MCGVAAVC
+331 MCGIAAVC
-339 FTALFLAAPALIGMF
+339 FTVLFLAAPKLVAVY
-354 LPEAEPQM
+354 LPEAGAEM
-362 LAFST
+362 LTFAT

-389 LTAMERPVPAVAI
+389 LTAMERPLPAVSI

-419 AVFGG
+419 AVLGG
-424 SSIWFAPLISEL
+424 GSIWFAPVISEL
-436 LCLGLSIFFLLRLRR
+436 LCLGLSVFFLLRLRR
-451 THQAFSQ
+451 THPVFAKGKPA

>member
-1 MKCGTPLK
+1 
-9 GKEFSSKMQEQ
+9 MQKK
-20 QSLRK
+20 QSLLK
-25 QFFRFSTATVAS
+25 QFFHFSAATVAS
-37 LLVFSLYSIVD
+37 LMVFSLYSIVD

-57 EYAMSA
+57 EYAMTA

-70 INLLFSIAVIFAVG
+70 VNLLFSIAVIFAVG

-95 KNAQSANKLFSQNLV
+95 KNAQSANKLFSQNLA
-110 TLAVIGITISIL
+110 TLVVIGVTISVL
-122 VLVFTKPFA
+122 VLAFTEPLA
-131 LLLGADELTLEYTIH
+131 RLLGAEEVTLEYTIH

-168 KTDGRPRLALITVC
+168 KTDGRPRLALVTVC

-197 HWDMGIWG
+197 HWGLGIWG
-205 AAAATGVSQLL
+205 AAAATGLSQLL
-216 TCVIYMTH
+216 TCIIYLTH
-224 FFGKYTTFH
+224 FLGKHTTFH

-238 MDWKIYRRLLPIG
+238 MDWKIYRRLLTM
-251 ISDGL
+251 SDGV
-256 TELCNG
+256 TELCTG

-296 ITMGISQGSQ
+296 ITMGVSQGSQ

-313 GRGDSAAIGKL
+313 GRGDGTAIGNL
-324 LGYGLRT
+324 LRYGLRT
-331 MCGVAAVC
+331 MCGIAAVC
-339 FTALFLAAPALIGMF
+339 FTVLFLAAPKLVAVY
-354 LPEAEPQM
+354 LPEAGAEM
-362 LAFST
+362 LTFAT

-389 LTAMERPVPAVAI
+389 LTAMERPLPAVSI

-419 AVFGG
+419 AVLGG
-424 SSIWFAPLISEL
+424 SSIWFAPVISEV
-436 LCLGLSIFFLLRLRR
+436 LCLGLSVFFLLRLRR
-451 THQAFSQ
+451 THPVFAKGKPA

>member
-1 MKCGTPLK
+1 
-9 GKEFSSKMQEQ
+9 MQKK
-20 QSLRK
+20 QSLLK
-25 QFFRFSTATVAS
+25 QFFHFSAATVAS
-37 LLVFSLYSIVD
+37 LMVFSLYSIVD

-57 EYAMSA
+57 EYAMTA

-70 INLLFSIAVIFAVG
+70 VNLLFSIAVIFAVG

-110 TLAVIGITISIL
+110 TLVVIGVTISVL
-122 VLVFTKPFA
+122 VLVFTEPLA
-131 LLLGADELTLEYTIH
+131 RLLGAEEVTLEYTIH

-197 HWDMGIWG
+197 HWGLGIWG

-216 TCVIYMTH
+216 TCIIYLTH
-224 FFGKYTTFH
+224 FLGKHTTFH

-296 ITMGISQGSQ
+296 ITMGVSQGSQ

-313 GRGDSAAIGKL
+313 GRGDGAAIGKL
-324 LGYGLRT
+324 LRYGLRT
-331 MCGVAAVC
+331 MCGIAAVC
-339 FTALFLAAPALIGMF
+339 FTVLFLAAPKLVAVY
-354 LPEAEPQM
+354 LPEAGAEM
-362 LAFST
+362 LTFAT

-389 LTAMERPVPAVAI
+389 LTAMERPLPAVSI
-402 STGRGLILQGSI
+402 STGRGLLLQGSI

-419 AVFGG
+419 AVLGG
-424 SSIWFAPLISEL
+424 SSIWFAPVISEV
-436 LCLGLSIFFLLRLRR
+436 LCLGLSVFFLLRLRR
-451 THQAFSQ
+451 THPVFAKGKPA

>member
-1 MKCGTPLK
+1 
-9 GKEFSSKMQEQ
+9 MQKK
-20 QSLRK
+20 QSLLK
-25 QFFRFSTATVAS
+25 QFFHFSAATVAS
-37 LLVFSLYSIVD
+37 LMVFSLYSIVD

-57 EYAMSA
+57 EYAMTA

-70 INLLFSIAVIFAVG
+70 VNLLFSIAVIFAVG

-110 TLAVIGITISIL
+110 TLVVIGVTISVL
-122 VLVFTKPFA
+122 VLAFTEPLA
-131 LLLGADELTLEYTIH
+131 RLLGAEEVTLEYTIH

-168 KTDGRPRLALITVC
+168 KTDGRPRLALVTVC

-197 HWDMGIWG
+197 HWGLGIWG
-205 AAAATGVSQLL
+205 AAAATGASQLL
-216 TCVIYMTH
+216 TCIIYLTH
-224 FFGKYTTFH
+224 FLGKHTTFH

-296 ITMGISQGSQ
+296 ITMGVSQGSQ

-313 GRGDSAAIGKL
+313 GRGDGAAIGKL
-324 LGYGLRT
+324 LRYGLRT
-331 MCGVAAVC
+331 MCGIAAVC
-339 FTALFLAAPALIGMF
+339 FTVLFLAAPKLVAVY
-354 LPEAEPQM
+354 LPEAGAEM
-362 LAFST
+362 LTFAT

-389 LTAMERPVPAVAI
+389 LTAMERPLPAVSI

-419 AVFGG
+419 AVLGG
-424 SSIWFAPLISEL
+424 GSIWFAPVISEV
-436 LCLGLSIFFLLRLRR
+436 LCLGLSVFFLLRLRR
-451 THQAFSQ
+451 THPVFAKGKPA

>member
-37 LLVFSLYSIVD
+37 LMVFSLYSIVD

-57 EYAMSA
+57 EYAISA

-182 VGCVTNCVLDYLAIF
+182 VGCVTNCLLDYLAIF

>member
-1 MKCGTPLK
+1 
-9 GKEFSSKMQEQ
+9 MQKK
-20 QSLRK
+20 QSLLK
-25 QFFRFSTATVAS
+25 QFFHFSAATVAS
-37 LLVFSLYSIVD
+37 LMVFSLYSIVD

-57 EYAMSA
+57 EYAMTA

-70 INLLFSIAVIFAVG
+70 VNLLFSIAVIFAVG

-95 KNAQSANKLFSQNLV
+95 KNAQSANKLFSQNLA
-110 TLAVIGITISIL
+110 TLVVIGVTISVL
-122 VLVFTKPFA
+122 VLAFTEPLA
-131 LLLGADELTLEYTIH
+131 RLLGAEEVTLEYTIH

-168 KTDGRPRLALITVC
+168 KTDGRPRLALVTVC

-197 HWDMGIWG
+197 HWGLGIWG
-205 AAAATGVSQLL
+205 AAAATGLSQLL
-216 TCVIYMTH
+216 TCIIYLTH
-224 FFGKYTTFH
+224 FLGKHTTFH

-296 ITMGISQGSQ
+296 ITMGVSQGSQ

-313 GRGDSAAIGKL
+313 GRGDGTAIGNL
-324 LGYGLRT
+324 LRYGLRT
-331 MCGVAAVC
+331 MCGIAAVC
-339 FTALFLAAPALIGMF
+339 FTVLFLAAPKLVAVY
-354 LPEAEPQM
+354 LPEAGAEM
-362 LAFST
+362 LTFAT

-389 LTAMERPVPAVAI
+389 LTAMERPLPAVSI

-419 AVFGG
+419 AVLGG
-424 SSIWFAPLISEL
+424 GSIWFAPVISEV
-436 LCLGLSIFFLLRLRR
+436 LCLGLSVFFLLRLRR
-451 THQAFSQ
+451 THPVFAKGKPA

>member
-1 MKCGTPLK
+1 
-9 GKEFSSKMQEQ
+9 MQKK
-20 QSLRK
+20 QSLLK
-25 QFFRFSTATVAS
+25 QFFHFSAATVAS
-37 LLVFSLYSIVD
+37 LMVFSLYSIVD

-57 EYAMSA
+57 EYAMTA

-70 INLLFSIAVIFAVG
+70 VNLLFSIAVIFAVG

-95 KNAQSANKLFSQNLV
+95 KNAQSANKLFSQNLA
-110 TLAVIGITISIL
+110 TLVVIGVTISVL
-122 VLVFTKPFA
+122 VLAFTEPLA
-131 LLLGADELTLEYTIH
+131 RLLGAEEVTLEYTIH

-168 KTDGRPRLALITVC
+168 KTDGRPRLALVTVC

-197 HWDMGIWG
+197 HWGLGIWG
-205 AAAATGVSQLL
+205 AAAATGLSQLL
-216 TCVIYMTH
+216 TCIIYLTH
-224 FFGKYTTFH
+224 FLGKHTTFH

-296 ITMGISQGSQ
+296 ITMGVSQGSQ

-313 GRGDSAAIGKL
+313 GRGDGTAIGNL
-324 LGYGLRT
+324 LRYGLRT
-331 MCGVAAVC
+331 MCGIAAVC
-339 FTALFLAAPALIGMF
+339 FTVLFLAAPKLVAVY
-354 LPEAEPQM
+354 LPEAGAEM
-362 LAFST
+362 LAFAT

-389 LTAMERPVPAVAI
+389 LTAMERPLPAVSI

-419 AVFGG
+419 AVLGG
-424 SSIWFAPLISEL
+424 GSIWFAPVISEV
-436 LCLGLSIFFLLRLRR
+436 LCLGLSVFFLLRLRR
-451 THQAFSQ
+451 THPVFAKGEPA

>member
-1 MKCGTPLK
+1 
-9 GKEFSSKMQEQ
+9 MQKK
-20 QSLRK
+20 QSLLK
-25 QFFRFSTATVAS
+25 QFFHFSAATVAS
-37 LLVFSLYSIVD
+37 LMVFSLYSIVD

-57 EYAMSA
+57 EYAMTA

-70 INLLFSIAVIFAVG
+70 VNLLFSIAVIFAVG

-95 KNAQSANKLFSQNLV
+95 KNAQSANKLFSQNLA
-110 TLAVIGITISIL
+110 TLVVIGVTISVL
-122 VLVFTKPFA
+122 VLVFTEPLA
-131 LLLGADELTLEYTIH
+131 RLLGAEEVTLEYTIH

-168 KTDGRPRLALITVC
+168 KTDGRPRLALVTVC

-197 HWDMGIWG
+197 HWGLGIWG
-205 AAAATGVSQLL
+205 AAAATGLSQLL
-216 TCVIYMTH
+216 TCIIYLTH
-224 FFGKYTTFH
+224 FLGKHTTFH

-296 ITMGISQGSQ
+296 ITMGVSQGSQ

-313 GRGDSAAIGKL
+313 GRGDGTAIGNL
-324 LGYGLRT
+324 LRYGLRT
-331 MCGVAAVC
+331 MCGIAAVC
-339 FTALFLAAPALIGMF
+339 FTVLFLAAPKLVAVY
-354 LPEAEPQM
+354 LPEAGAEM
-362 LAFST
+362 LTFAT

-389 LTAMERPVPAVAI
+389 LTAMERPLPAVSI

-419 AVFGG
+419 AVLGG
-424 SSIWFAPLISEL
+424 SSIWFAPVISEV
-436 LCLGLSIFFLLRLRR
+436 LCLGLSVFFLLRLRR
-451 THQAFSQ
+451 THPVFAKGKPA

>member
-1 MKCGTPLK
+1 
-9 GKEFSSKMQEQ
+9 MQEQ

-37 LLVFSLYSIVD
+37 LMVFSLYSIVD

-110 TLAVIGITISIL
+110 TLTVIGVTISVL
-122 VLVFTKPFA
+122 VLVFTEPFA

-313 GRGDSAAIGKL
+313 GRGDGAAIGKI

-331 MCGVAAVC
+331 MCGVAAAC
-339 FTALFLAAPALIGMF
+339 FMALFLAAPALIGMF

-419 AVFGG
+419 AVIGG

-436 LCLGLSIFFLLRLRR
+436 LCLGLSVFFLLRLRR
-451 THQAFSQ
+451 THRTLAP

>member
-1 MKCGTPLK
+1 
-9 GKEFSSKMQEQ
+9 MQQQ
-20 QSLRK
+20 QSLLN
-25 QFFRFSTATVAS
+25 QFIRFSTATVAS
-37 LLVFSLYSIVD
+37 LMVFSLYSIVD

-63 VNLSVPF
+63 VNLAVPF
-70 INLLFSIAVIFAVG
+70 VNLLFSIAVIFAVG

-95 KNAQSANKLFSQNLV
+95 GNPQSANKLFSQNLV
-110 TLAVIGITISIL
+110 TLAVIGVTTSVL
-122 VLVFTKPFA
+122 VLVFTEPFA
-131 LLLGADELTLEYTIH
+131 LLLGANADTLEFTVH
-146 YLQGLAP
+146 YLRGLAP
-153 FAVCFMISYNLEVLV
+153 FAVCFMISYNLEGLV
-168 KTDGRPRLALITVC
+168 KTGGGPRLALITVWGGGAATW
-182 VGCVTNCVLDYLAIF
+182 VQGARGWGD
-197 HWDMGIWG
+197 WGMGIWG

-216 TCVIYMTH
+216 TCVIYLTH
-224 FFGKYTTFH
+224 FLGKHTTFH

-287 AYANTLVIN
+287 AYSNTLVVN

-313 GRGDSAAIGKL
+313 GRGDGDAIGKL
-324 LGYGLRT
+324 LRYGLRT

-339 FTALFLAAPALIGMF
+339 FTALFLAAPALVGAF
-354 LPEAEPQM
+354 LPDAGAEM
-362 LAFST
+362 LAFAT

-389 LTAMERPVPAVAI
+389 LTAMERPLPAVTI
-402 STGRGLILQGSI
+402 STGRGLILQGGA

-419 AVFGG
+419 AIAGG
-424 SSIWFAPLISEL
+424 SSIWFAPLISEVM
-436 LCLGLSIFFLLRLRR
+436 CLGLSIFFLLRLRR
-451 THQAFSQ
+451 THQTLSQ

>member
-1 MKCGTPLK
+1 
-9 GKEFSSKMQEQ
+9 MQKK
-20 QSLRK
+20 QSLLK
-25 QFFRFSTATVAS
+25 QFFHFSAATVAS
-37 LLVFSLYSIVD
+37 LMVFSLYSIVD

-57 EYAMSA
+57 EYAMTA

-70 INLLFSIAVIFAVG
+70 VNLLFSIAVIFAVG

-95 KNAQSANKLFSQNLV
+95 KNAQSANKLFSQNLA
-110 TLAVIGITISIL
+110 TLVVIGVTISVL
-122 VLVFTKPFA
+122 VLAFTEPLA
-131 LLLGADELTLEYTIH
+131 RLLGAEEVTLEYTIH

-168 KTDGRPRLALITVC
+168 KTDGRPRLALVTVC

-197 HWDMGIWG
+197 HWGLGIWG
-205 AAAATGVSQLL
+205 AAAATGASQLL
-216 TCVIYMTH
+216 TCVIYLTH
-224 FFGKYTTFH
+224 FLGKRTTFH

-296 ITMGISQGSQ
+296 ITMGVSQGSQ

-313 GRGDSAAIGKL
+313 GRGDGAAIGKL
-324 LGYGLRT
+324 LRYGLRT
-331 MCGVAAVC
+331 MCGIAAVC
-339 FTALFLAAPALIGMF
+339 FTGLFLAAPKLVAVY
-354 LPEAEPQM
+354 LPEAGAEM
-362 LAFST
+362 LTFAT

-389 LTAMERPVPAVAI
+389 LTAMERPLPAVSI

-419 AVFGG
+419 AVLGG
-424 SSIWFAPLISEL
+424 GSIWFAPVISEV
-436 LCLGLSIFFLLRLRR
+436 LCLGLSVFFLLRLRR
-451 THQAFSQ
+451 THPVFTKGKPA